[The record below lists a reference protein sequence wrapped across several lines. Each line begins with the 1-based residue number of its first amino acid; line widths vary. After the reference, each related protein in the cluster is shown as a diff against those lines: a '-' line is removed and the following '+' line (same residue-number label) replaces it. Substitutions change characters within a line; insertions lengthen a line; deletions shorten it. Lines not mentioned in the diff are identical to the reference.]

1 MFISVLNRR
10 AGAADRQKGTAAP
23 TGPPECTRRAELELA
38 SRRDIRSEIIPRP
51 VALEMTEPS
60 VEEPFGACEAAVY
73 PAVGEALSVALQR
86 DHNVVSSLAVAV
98 LVPLLNG
105 VIELL
110 EAGYGP
116 EPLRL
121 SALAHD
127 ECGGLVVVDTGLLL
141 ARRERPSAAA
151 TSPGGGEQAIPAEE
165 ALSTLAAVVAEFS
178 GLLGESRMVGPALST
193 RWASW
198 CDQIEGASA
207 RATLTL
213 LEAQLFAWCAEQAWV
228 RSPANPAGPPNRAD
242 LASPEDPAHDE
253 AAPTEVDAARG
264 D

>member
-1 MFISVLNRR
+1 MP
-10 AGAADRQKGTAAP
+10 A
-23 TGPPECTRRAELELA
+23 GPPECTRRAELELA
-38 SRRDIRSEIIPRP
+38 SRHDIRSGIIPRP
-51 VALEMTEPS
+51 LALSMTQPS

-86 DHNVVSSLAVAV
+86 DHNVESSLARAV

-105 VIELL
+105 VTELL

-127 ECGGLVVVDTGLLL
+127 ECGGLVVVDTALLL

-151 TSPGGGEQAIPAEE
+151 TALAGGGQAIPAEE
-165 ALSTLAAVVAEFS
+165 ALSTLTAVVAECS
-178 GLLGESRMVGPALST
+178 GLIAAAGESRMVGPALST
-193 RWASW
+193 RWATW

-213 LEAQLFAWCAEQAWV
+213 LEAQLFAWCAERAGV
-228 RSPANPAGPPNRAD
+228 RSPANHAGPPNHAE
-242 LASPEDPAHDE
+242 LASAADATHDE
-253 AAPTEVDAARG
+253 AAPTEVDAARRDRTEAECRG
-264 D
+264 

>member
-1 MFISVLNRR
+1 M
-10 AGAADRQKGTAAP
+10 P

-38 SRRDIRSEIIPRP
+38 SRRDIRSGIIPRP
-51 VALEMTEPS
+51 LALSMTEPS
-60 VEEPFGACEAAVY
+60 VEEPFGACEAAVF
-73 PAVGEALSVALQR
+73 PALGDALSGALQR
-86 DHNVVSSLAVAV
+86 DPNVESSLALAV

-110 EAGYGP
+110 EAGYWP
-116 EPLRL
+116 QRLRL

-141 ARRERPSAAA
+141 SRRERPSAAA
-151 TSPGGGEQAIPAEE
+151 KAAGGEQAIPAQE
-165 ALSTLAAVVAEFS
+165 ALSALTAVVAEFS
-178 GLLGESRMVGPALST
+178 GLLAAAGESRMVGPALST
-193 RWASW
+193 RWAAW

-213 LEAQLFAWCAEQAWV
+213 LEAQLFAWCAERAGV
-228 RSPANPAGPPNRAD
+228 RSPANPAGPPNRAEV
-242 LASPEDPAHDE
+242 AGAADPTHDE

-264 D
+264 DRTEAECRG

>member
-1 MFISVLNRR
+1 V
-10 AGAADRQKGTAAP
+10 P

-38 SRRDIRSEIIPRP
+38 SRHDIRSGIIPRP
-51 VALEMTEPS
+51 LALSMTQPS

-86 DHNVVSSLAVAV
+86 DHNVESSLARAV

-105 VIELL
+105 VTELL

-127 ECGGLVVVDTGLLL
+127 ECGGLVVVDTALLL

-151 TSPGGGEQAIPAEE
+151 TALGGGGQAIPAEE
-165 ALSTLAAVVAEFS
+165 ALSTLTAVVAECS
-178 GLLGESRMVGPALST
+178 GLIAAAGESRMVGPALST
-193 RWASW
+193 RWAAW

-213 LEAQLFAWCAEQAWV
+213 LEAQLFAWCAERAGV
-228 RSPANPAGPPNRAD
+228 RSPANPAGPPNRAEVAGAAD
-242 LASPEDPAHDE
+242 ATHDE

-264 D
+264 DRTEAEYRG